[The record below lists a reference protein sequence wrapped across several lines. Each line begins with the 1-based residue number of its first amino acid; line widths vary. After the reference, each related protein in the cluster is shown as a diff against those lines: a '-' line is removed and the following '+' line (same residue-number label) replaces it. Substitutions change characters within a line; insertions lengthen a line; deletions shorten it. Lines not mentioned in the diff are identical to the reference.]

1 MPKLSVVIPV
11 YGVERYIE
19 RCAVS
24 LFEQSLTEIEFIFVD
39 DCSPDRS
46 VEILRSVVERYGDSL
61 KEMNDSVKIVRTP
74 SNGGQCAA
82 RRFGMQLAAGDF
94 VINCDSDDWLEKD
107 AYTLMYRKAVD
118 EGADLVVCDL
128 VSDDA
133 KGTQRYYKSIGRGL
147 EADTIIVDA
156 ARDKATWSL
165 CDKIIRRSLLESV
178 VAWPQYNMGEDMV
191 ITFQILATHPK
202 VAYVQKALYHY
213 FINTDSI
220 TKHVTKQIAFSNF
233 AQLKGNV
240 DTLKSALLQKGEY
253 ERYKEVLDCLYY
265 RTLNILVKF
274 IPDSEVY
281 ALWRQTV
288 KDLGI
293 DVLHN
298 PYIKSHYKTRH
309 IILMAHLNFLFIRKK
324 NK

>member
-1 MPKLSVVIPV
+1 MYKLSVVIPV

-19 RCAVS
+19 HCVRS
-24 LFEQSLTEIEFIFVD
+24 LFEQSLTGIEFIFVD

-46 VEILRSVVERYGDSL
+46 VEILRSVVEQYSDSL
-61 KEMNDSVKIVRTP
+61 EEKNDTVKIVSTP

-82 RRFGMQLAAGDF
+82 RRLGMQLATGEF

-107 AYTLMYRKAVD
+107 AYALMYQKAEE
-118 EGADLVVCDL
+118 EGADVVCCDL

-133 KGTQRYYKSIGRGL
+133 HGTQRYYKSIGRGL

-165 CDKIIRRSLLESV
+165 CDKMIRRSLLESV
-178 VAWPQYNMGEDMV
+178 TVWPERNMGEDMV
-191 ITFQILATHPK
+191 ITFQVLATQPK
-202 VAYVQKALYHY
+202 VSYVPRGLYHY

-233 AQLKGNV
+233 SQLKGNV
-240 DTLKSALLQKGEY
+240 DALRSALTQKGEY
-253 ERYKEVLDCLYY
+253 ELYKEVMDCLYY
-265 RTLNILVKF
+265 RTLNILMKF
-274 IPDSEVY
+274 IPDREVY
-281 ALWRQTV
+281 ALWRKTV

-298 PYIKSHYKTRH
+298 PYIKGHYKTRH
-309 IILMAHLNFLFIRKK
+309 IILMLHLNFLFIRKK
-324 NK
+324 NG